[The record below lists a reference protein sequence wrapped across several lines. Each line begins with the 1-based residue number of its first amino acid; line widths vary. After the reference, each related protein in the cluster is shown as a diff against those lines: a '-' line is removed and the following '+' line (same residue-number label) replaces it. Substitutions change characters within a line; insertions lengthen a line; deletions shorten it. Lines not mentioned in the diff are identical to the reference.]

1 MRRIFNC
8 VCISLMLINN
18 NVYTFISGILLSL
31 STGMVTTLCFEKTP
45 FAESWHLYVSSI
57 IYTISGALFIYV
69 ATRITAYQNYIA
81 SKQILERKTQREIIA
96 DFEAQR
102 YRFWVFMFLGVIISL
117 ISGTILLFLNYI
129 I

>member
-1 MRRIFNC
+1 MRRIFNH

-18 NVYTFISGILLSL
+18 NAYTFISGILLSL

-81 SKQILERKTQREIIA
+81 SKQILERKAQHEIIA
-96 DFEAQR
+96 DFESRR
-102 YRFWVFMFLGVIISL
+102 YRFWVCMFLGLIVSL
-117 ISGTILLFLNYI
+117 ISGTVLLFLNYI

>member
-1 MRRIFNC
+1 MRKIFNC

-81 SKQILERKTQREIIA
+81 SKQIIGRKEQHEIIV
-96 DFEAQR
+96 DFEAHR
-102 YRFWVFMFLGVIISL
+102 YRFWIFMFLGLIVSL
-117 ISGTILLFLNYI
+117 ISGTMLLFLNYI

>member
-1 MRRIFNC
+1 MKKVFNYVC
-8 VCISLMLINN
+8 VFLMLINN

-45 FAESWHLYVSSI
+45 FLESWHLYASSI

-81 SKQILERKTQREIIA
+81 SKQIVDRTAQYEIIL
-96 DFEAQR
+96 DFEAHR
-102 YRFWVFMFLGVIISL
+102 YRFWVYIFLGLFLTL
-117 ISGTILLFLNYI
+117 IVGTVLLFLNYI